1 MLRVIAKY
9 RSLHPRIEATA
20 RRLHADQRG
29 VTGIVAAIAAT
40 VLLGFCG
47 LAVDVIMWQVQQ
59 RTMQGAADQAAL
71 AAATA
76 YKNAGETV
84 ALGDSTAG
92 PNGAYAT
99 ALANASNWP
108 GSAPTITVAA
118 YNNGSGCTNDGC
130 LKVTITQQQK
140 RYFTAIFSTDAVNVS
155 ASAVGTCKGC
165 GTGLNPPSGGGDACV
180 MALDNSGTGVITA
193 SGTPTLSLNNC
204 NLYNNSPNTS
214 ATILNGNATIE
225 GCDATHACGS
235 QAFLA
240 QPDIPSGNIDI
251 PITTSAS
258 PAADP
263 LAGLTPPTVAGGS
276 CSVKLS
282 SSSVPATGSPPS
294 GTSYCAPANN
304 ATVNL
309 SPGVYIITGGFTL
322 HASTTITGTGVTL
335 YVLGG
340 GTVNGTSTI
349 SISAPTTG
357 PYAGVALWYGDTS
370 TVTYD
375 GTNSSSFSGA
385 IYAPKTTVTWGGTNN
400 TSAHC
405 TRLIAGAID
414 LHGTPAGS
422 FDNSSC
428 PAIAGPV
435 LTSSGVSGTTTLSGS
450 PMLVQ

>member
-1 MLRVIAKY
+1 M
-9 RSLHPRIEATA
+9 
-20 RRLHADQRG
+20 
-29 VTGIVAAIAAT
+29 
-40 VLLGFCG
+40 LLGFCG
-47 LAVDVIMWQVQQ
+47 LAVDVVMWQVQQ

-84 ALGDSTAG
+84 ALGASTAG
-92 PNGAYAT
+92 PNGAYA
-99 ALANASNWP
+99 AAHANTTSWDP
-108 GSAPTITVAA
+108 APLITVAA
-118 YNNGSGCTNDGC
+118 YNNGTSCTNDGC
-130 LKVTITQQQK
+130 VKVTMTQQQK
-140 RYFTAIFSTDAVNVS
+140 RYFTALFATDAVNVS
-155 ASAVGTCKGC
+155 TSAVGTCKGC
-165 GTGLNPPSGGGDACV
+165 GNGANPPSGGGDACV

-214 ATILNGNATIE
+214 ATILNGGAIIE
-225 GCDATHACGS
+225 GCSTTNACGS
-235 QAFLA
+235 RAFLA
-240 QPDIPSGNIDI
+240 QPDMPGGSIDI

-263 LAGLTPPTVAGGS
+263 LAGLTPPTVANDS
-276 CSVKLS
+276 CSVQLS
-282 SSSVPATGSPPS
+282 STSVPATGSPPS

-304 ATVNL
+304 DTVNL

-322 HASTTITGTGVTL
+322 HGNTTITGTGVTL

-349 SISAPTTG
+349 SISAPTAG

-370 TVTYD
+370 AVTYD
-375 GTNSSSFSGA
+375 GTNSSSFAGA
-385 IYAPKTTVTWGGTNN
+385 IYAPKTTVTWGGTNA

-414 LHGTPAGS
+414 LHGTPGGS
-422 FDNSSC
+422 FDNSNC

-435 LTSSGVSGTTTLSGS
+435 MTSSGVSGTTIVSGS